1 MAKRCSHSR
10 RSHSRKMRGG
20 SASEYGTALYGAA
33 GQQHAA
39 HGNMI
44 AMNQVGGGVKYVKFT
59 DGDKTYVKKEDSS
72 YELQKGE
79 EETDEDAFTEFNK
92 PDLKGGRKSNMNFM
106 MVPKMFMRMTRSRK
120 HRRASKRHHGKSR
133 KHKK

>member
-1 MAKRCSHSR
+1 
-10 RSHSRKMRGG
+10 MRGG
-20 SASEYGTALYGAA
+20 GASEYGTALYGAA

-44 AMNQVGGGVKYVKFT
+44 AMSQ
-59 DGDKTYVKKEDSS
+59 
-72 YELQKGE
+72 
-79 EETDEDAFTEFNK
+79 A
-92 PDLKGGRKSNMNFM
+92 GGRKSNMNFM

-133 KHKK
+133 KHRK

>member
-1 MAKRCSHSR
+1 
-10 RSHSRKMRGG
+10 MRGG
-20 SASEYGTALYGAA
+20 GASEYGTALYGAA
-33 GQQHAA
+33 GQQQAG

-44 AMNQVGGGVKYVKFT
+44 AMNQVGGGGDDSIYVKYKAGYTFKVKIEKSDYKLKKDESIT
-59 DGDKTYVKKEDSS
+59 DKNAYD
-72 YELQKGE
+72 
-79 EETDEDAFTEFNK
+79 EFNK